1 MGLCSPPLFY
11 GKRENKEKMIKSL
24 MSILGF
30 KMYQEWDKKEF
41 EDFIKEYGFSVV
53 EMKLAHGGLAPIGVM
68 IAQKVA

>member
-1 MGLCSPPLFY
+1 MER
-11 GKRENKEKMIKSL
+11 GKTKKNDKKFDVY
-24 MSILGF
+24 LGF

>member
-1 MGLCSPPLFY
+1 ME
-11 GKRENKEKMIKSL
+11 REKAKKNDKSL

-53 EMKLAHGGLAPIGVM
+53 EWNCASIYAG
-68 IAQKVA
+68 KVPDILS